1 MNTVITIEARMSS
14 TRLPGKVLMPILGR
28 PMLALM
34 IERLSRVRLADMI
47 VVATTDNPADDPIVE
62 LARRLNVAWFRGSE
76 MDVLDR
82 VLQSARQIKADLIVE
97 TTGDCPLIDPETI
110 DRVIKTFL
118 ENSPDY
124 CSNTLKRTYPRGLD
138 VQVFPLSVLGKVAQ
152 LAHDPIDREHV
163 SLYIYQHPEQ
173 FRLLNV
179 ASDLPPHIGELR
191 LTVNTAEDLELI
203 KGIYEALYPTRPA
216 FHLKDVLDLLDR
228 WPELVGINRHIK
240 QRPVRRPDKV
250 YRAALIGCGKI
261 GSEFADDP
269 RVAGIY
275 SHAGA
280 YAACEGTTLVAV
292 CDRNLERL
300 ERCGEGWNIAARY
313 LDAHQMLEEQQP
325 EIVSI
330 CTPDSTH
337 YDLICAAIAT
347 PGIRAI
353 LAEKPLALHL
363 KAAQEVVRLASE
375 RDVVLLVNYSRRY
388 SESHINLRDFIKSGR
403 IGEIQTVGGYYT
415 KGILHNGTHWFDL
428 ARFLIGEVKRVWGHN
443 VREEDGNDP
452 TLNAFLEFDGGA
464 SGYLHGCEADAFSLF
479 EMDIVGKV
487 GRVRVI
493 ESGHTFEIYQVG
505 DSPHYTGY
513 RTLVQKEKLV
523 DRLQNVLL
531 NAVEDLVR
539 CLDEGGR
546 PFCSGVEGIEAL
558 RIALAVR
565 ESALTGQILS
575 LRQS

>member
-14 TRLPGKVLMPILGR
+14 TRLPGKVLEPILGH

-34 IERLSRVRLADMI
+34 IERLSRVRLADEI
-47 VVATTDNPADDPIVE
+47 VVATSDNPADDPIVE

-110 DRVIKTFL
+110 DRVIETFL
-118 ENSPDY
+118 ENSVDY
-124 CSNTLKRTYPRGLD
+124 CSNMLKRTYPRGMD
-138 VQVFPLSVLGKVAQ
+138 VQVFPLSVLEKVAQ
-152 LAHDPIDREHV
+152 LTHDPVDREHV

-191 LTVNTAEDLELI
+191 LTVDKTEDLELI
-203 KGIYEALYPTRPA
+203 KRIYEALYPTRPA
-216 FHLKDVLDLLDR
+216 FRLKDILDLLDR
-228 WPELVGINRHIK
+228 RPELVEINRHVK
-240 QRPVRRPDKV
+240 QQPVRRTDKA

-269 RVAGIY
+269 CVSGIY

-292 CDRNLERL
+292 CDRNPEKLEG
-300 ERCGEGWNIAARY
+300 CGERWNIAARY
-313 LDAHQMLEEQQP
+313 LDPHQMIAEQQP

-337 YDLICAAIAT
+337 YNLICAAIAT
-347 PGIRAI
+347 RGVRGI
-353 LAEKPLALHL
+353 LAEKPLSLDL
-363 KAAQEVVRLASE
+363 WEAQEIVRLASE
-375 RDVVLLVNYSRRY
+375 RNLVLLVNYSRRY
-388 SESHINLRDFIKSGR
+388 SQSHNRLREFIKSGN

-415 KGILHNGTHWFDL
+415 KGTLHNGTHWFDL
-428 ARFLIGEVKRVWGHN
+428 ARFLVGEVTRVWGHD
-443 VREEDGNDP
+443 VRKEGGDDP
-452 TLNAFLEFDGGA
+452 TLDVFLEFDNGA
-464 SGYLHGCEADAFSLF
+464 NAYLHGCDAQAFSLF
-479 EMDIVGKV
+479 EMDLVGRD
-487 GRVRVI
+487 GRVRIV
-493 ESGHTFEIYQVG
+493 ESGHIFEIYQVG
-505 DSPHYTGY
+505 PSPHYSGY
-513 RTLVQKEKLV
+513 RSLVRKDKIV
-523 DRLQNVLL
+523 DGLQNVLL

-539 CLDEGGR
+539 CLDEGCQ
-546 PFCSGVEGIEAL
+546 PSCSGIEGIEAL
-558 RIALAVR
+558 RIALAAR
-565 ESALTGQILS
+565 ESSLTGQMLS